1 MYIKSG
7 VSIMCMCTAMEALI
21 WAPLTDPRFIPLGTQ
36 VCFGEKLEIA
46 AYDKCPPS
54 ETLTSLENVA
64 EWGKHLV
71 IQSCE
76 YVPDRE
82 PRAS

>member
-36 VCFGEKLEIA
+36 VCFGEKFEIA
-46 AYDKCPPS
+46 SYEKCP
-54 ETLTSLENVA
+54 LARL
-64 EWGKHLV
+64 
-71 IQSCE
+71 
-76 YVPDRE
+76 
-82 PRAS
+82 